1 MENEGMGMTRQ
12 KQIAPSILAADFSC
26 LEREIRAVEEAGA
39 DLLHIDV
46 MDGHFVPNLALGPK
60 VVEAIRRMTR
70 LPLDLHLMIEHP
82 ESFIEMFIRLG
93 ADFIT
98 IHAEAASHLHRTL
111 QQIKQHGAKAGV
123 ALNPATSLSAV
134 EEVFDEID
142 LLLVMSVNPGF
153 SGQRFIPNVL
163 KKIRTARRRLN
174 THGRAVLLE
183 VDGGLR
189 VENIKAP
196 AEAGADIFVSGSAI
210 FQSGDY
216 QKTIAEMRAAVAAGT
231 WISSPAAGIDMEEA
245 S

>member
-1 MENEGMGMTRQ
+1 MKKEESIRR

-26 LEREIRAVEEAGA
+26 LSEEIRAVEAAGA
-39 DLLHIDV
+39 DLIHIDV
-46 MDGHFVPNLALGPK
+46 MDGHFVPNLAVGPK
-60 VVEAIRRMTR
+60 IVEAIRRITP
-70 LPLDLHLMIEHP
+70 LPLDLHLMIERP
-82 ESFIEMFIRLG
+82 DAFIEMFAQAG
-93 ADFIT
+93 ADSIT

-111 QQIKQHGAKAGV
+111 QKIRQHGVKAGV
-123 ALNPATSLSAV
+123 ALNPATSLSVV

-153 SGQRFIPNVL
+153 SGQRFILNVL

-174 THGRAVLLE
+174 ARGRAIFLE

-210 FQSGDY
+210 FRSGDY
-216 QKTIAEMRAAVAAGT
+216 QKAISEMRAAVETG
-231 WISSPAAGIDMEEA
+231 SRV
-245 S
+245 